1 MVITLDDPCHPLES
15 GYNHWVT
22 WNITPAECISGGIA
36 RGSVVENPIHIEQG
50 IAYGKHCYRGPKPPF
65 NWKHEY
71 VFTFYTLDCKLE
83 ANETSKK
90 EDILKLAEG
99 HILQK
104 AELRGRYQRKHR

>member
-50 IAYGKHCYRGPKPPF
+50 IAYGKHCYRGPKLPF
-65 NWKHEY
+65 NWNHRSFVDGIHIGEF
-71 VFTFYTLDCKLE
+71 VDALE
-83 ANETSKK
+83 NYLGSF
-90 EDILKLAEG
+90 
-99 HILQK
+99 
-104 AELRGRYQRKHR
+104 

>member
-1 MVITLDDPCHPLES
+1 M
-15 GYNHWVT
+15 
-22 WNITPAECISGGIA
+22 
-36 RGSVVENPIHIEQG
+36 EQG

-65 NWKHEY
+65 NWNHEY
-71 VFTFYTLDCKLE
+71 LFTLYTLDCTLE
-83 ANETSKK
+83 ANEKSKK